1 MKLAPIAGKNIVKC
15 SECGL
20 AQMKNKCK
28 QRFLASVLFKDKDEK
43 SSTTLLLFDDKLQ
56 QLFEIFKGDS
66 TTPDLDFN
74 SIDDDM
80 LIEVLLTVDANVFY
94 NSKRNVVSIS
104 RK

>member
-43 SSTTLLLFDDKLQ
+43 SSITLLLFDDKLQ
-56 QLFEIFKGDS
+56 LFEIFKEDS